1 MEKIAIITDSTA
13 DLSEAYISENNIYV
27 ANLYVVLDDK
37 IYEDR
42 KEIKADDF
50 AAINES
56 DRDYTA
62 KTSAT
67 SPDDFARLFAKIKED
82 GYDTAIYMGITSKMS
97 ATLTNANIAERNGLK
112 VYVIDSGSVS
122 LMEGIIVNYA
132 VDLVKEGFGADEIVE
147 KLNASIGKQ
156 YSYCYFDT
164 LKYLKAG
171 GRIGKVAK
179 KVSTIFNVKPLLV
192 LDGKGDFELVKLK
205 LTREKAYK
213 LIEEKIRADIGDAES
228 YYLFYVSGKD
238 DYVIDELRD
247 RLADIEEKAINIHQG
262 RFGSVVS
269 AHAGSKTFALG
280 YLVINE

>member
-13 DLSEAYISENNIYV
+13 DLSEAYISENDIYV

-67 SPDDFARLFAKIKED
+67 SPDDFSRLFAKIKED
-82 GYDTAIYMGITSKMS
+82 GFDTAIYIGITSKMS
-97 ATLTNANIAERNGLK
+97 ATLTNANLAEKNGLK

-132 VDLVKEGFGADEIVE
+132 VDLVKEGFGAEEIVE

-171 GRIGKVAK
+171 GRIGKLAK
-179 KVSTIFNVKPLLV
+179 RVSTIFNVKPLLV

-213 LIEEKIRADIGDAES
+213 LIEEKIRADIGDAEN

>member
-27 ANLYVVLDDK
+27 ANLYVILDDK

-50 AAINES
+50 TAINES

-67 SPDDFARLFAKIKED
+67 SPEDFSKLFAKVKDD
-82 GYDTAIYMGITSKMS
+82 GFDTAIYIGITSKLS
-97 ATLTNANIAERNGLK
+97 ATLANSNLAEKNGLK
-112 VYVIDSGSVS
+112 VHIIDSGSVS

-132 VDLVKEGFGADEIVE
+132 VDLVKRGLSAEDIVE

-156 YSYCYFDT
+156 YAYCYFDT

-171 GRIGKVAK
+171 GRIGALAK
-179 KVSTIFNVKPLLV
+179 KVSTIFNVKPLLT

-213 LIEEKIRADIGDAES
+213 VIEEKIRKDLGEANN
-228 YYLFYVSGKD
+228 YYMIYVSSKD
-238 DYVIDELRD
+238 DYVVDELRD
-247 RLADIEEKAINIHQG
+247 RLTDIEEKAINIHKG
-262 RFGSVVS
+262 SFGSVVS

>member
-27 ANLYVVLDDK
+27 ANLYVILDDK

-50 AAINES
+50 TAINES

-67 SPDDFARLFAKIKED
+67 SPEDFSKLFAKVKED
-82 GYDTAIYMGITSKMS
+82 GFDTAIYIGITSKLS
-97 ATLTNANIAERNGLK
+97 ATLANSNLAEKNGLK
-112 VYVIDSGSVS
+112 VHIIDSGSVS

-132 VDLVKEGFGADEIVE
+132 VDLVKSGLSAVEIVE
-147 KLNASIGKQ
+147 KLNKSIGNQ

-213 LIEEKIRADIGDAES
+213 LIEEKIREDIGDTEN

-238 DYVIDELRD
+238 DYVIDDLRD

>member
-67 SPDDFARLFAKIKED
+67 SPDDFSRLFAKIKED
-82 GYDTAIYMGITSKMS
+82 GFDTAIYIGITSKMS
-97 ATLTNANIAERNGLK
+97 ATLTNANIAENNGLK

-132 VDLVKEGFGADEIVE
+132 VDLVKEGFGAEEILE

-171 GRIGKVAK
+171 GRIGKLAK
-179 KVSTIFNVKPLLV
+179 RVSTIFNVKPLLV

-213 LIEEKIRADIGDAES
+213 LIEEKIRADIGDAEN

-247 RLADIEEKAINIHQG
+247 RLADIEEKAINIHKG

-269 AHAGSKTFALG
+269 AHAGGKTFALG
-280 YLVINE
+280 YLVINK

>member
-13 DLSEAYISENNIYV
+13 DLSEAYISENDIYV

-67 SPDDFARLFAKIKED
+67 SPDDFSRLFAKIKED
-82 GYDTAIYMGITSKMS
+82 GFDTAIYIGITSKMS

-132 VDLVKEGFGADEIVE
+132 VDLVKEGFGAEEIVE
-147 KLNASIGKQ
+147 QLNASIGKQ

-213 LIEEKIRADIGDAES
+213 LIEEKIRADIGDTEN

-280 YLVINE
+280 YLVINK

>member
-13 DLSEAYISENNIYV
+13 DLSEAYISENDIYV
-27 ANLYVVLDDK
+27 ANLYVVLDNK

-67 SPDDFARLFAKIKED
+67 SPDDFSRLFAKIKED
-82 GYDTAIYMGITSKMS
+82 GFDTAIYIGITSKMS
-97 ATLTNANIAERNGLK
+97 ATLTNANIAEKNGLK

-132 VDLVKEGFGADEIVE
+132 VDLVKEGFGAEEIVE

-171 GRIGKVAK
+171 GRIGKLAK
-179 KVSTIFNVKPLLV
+179 RVSTIFNVKPLLV

-213 LIEEKIRADIGDAES
+213 LIEEKIRADIGDAEN

-247 RLADIEEKAINIHQG
+247 RLADIEEKAINIHKG

>member
-13 DLSEAYISENNIYV
+13 DLTEAYIEENNIYV
-27 ANLYVVLDDK
+27 ANLYVILDDK
-37 IYEDR
+37 VYRDR
-42 KEIKADDF
+42 EEIKADDF

-67 SPDDFARLFAKIKED
+67 APDDFSKLFAKVKED
-82 GYDTAIYMGITSKMS
+82 GYDTAIYIGISPKLS
-97 ATLTNANIAERNGLK
+97 ATLTNSNLAEKGELK
-112 VYVIDSGSVS
+112 VHIVDSGSVS

-132 VDLVKEGFGADEIVE
+132 VDLLKEGLAADEIVG

-156 YSYCYFDT
+156 YAYCYFDT

-171 GRIGKVAK
+171 GRIGKLAK
-179 KVSTIFNVKPLLV
+179 RVSTIFNVKPLLV

-213 LIEEKIRADIGDAES
+213 LIEEKIRADIGDAEN

-238 DYVIDELRD
+238 DYVIDELRE
-247 RLADIEEKAINIHQG
+247 RLVDIDSKAKSIHQG

>member
-67 SPDDFARLFAKIKED
+67 SPDDFSRLFAKIKED
-82 GYDTAIYMGITSKMS
+82 GFDTAIYIGITSKMS
-97 ATLTNANIAERNGLK
+97 ATLTNANIAENNGLK

-132 VDLVKEGFGADEIVE
+132 VDLVKEGFGAEEILE

-171 GRIGKVAK
+171 GRIGKLAK
-179 KVSTIFNVKPLLV
+179 RVSTIFNVKPLLV

-213 LIEEKIRADIGDAES
+213 LIEEKIREDIGDTEN

>member
-13 DLSEAYISENNIYV
+13 DLSEAYISENDIYV
-27 ANLYVVLDDK
+27 ANLYVVLDNK

-67 SPDDFARLFAKIKED
+67 SPDDFSRLFAKIKED
-82 GYDTAIYMGITSKMS
+82 GFDTAIYIGITSKMS
-97 ATLTNANIAERNGLK
+97 ATLTNANIAEKNGLK

-132 VDLVKEGFGADEIVE
+132 VDLVKEGFGAEEIVE

-171 GRIGKVAK
+171 GRIGKLAK
-179 KVSTIFNVKPLLV
+179 RVSTIFNVKPLLV

-213 LIEEKIRADIGDAES
+213 LIEEKIRADIGDTEN

>member
-1 MEKIAIITDSTA
+1 MEKLAIITDSTA

-67 SPDDFARLFAKIKED
+67 SPGDFSKLFAKIKED
-82 GYDTAIYMGITSKMS
+82 GYDSAIYIGITSKMS
-97 ATLTNANIAERNGLK
+97 ATLTNSNLAEKNGLK
-112 VYVIDSGSVS
+112 VHIIDSGSVS

-132 VDLVKEGFGADEIVE
+132 VDLVKKGLNAEDIVE

-156 YSYCYFDT
+156 YGYCYFDT

-179 KVSTIFNVKPLLV
+179 KVSTIFNVKPLLG

-213 LIEEKIRADIGDAES
+213 LIEEKIREDIGDTEN

-269 AHAGSKTFALG
+269 AHAGSKTIALG